1 MKPLVS
7 ILIPVYNGEKYL
19 EECLD
24 SIVHQAVQNWECII
38 VNDGSTDSSLSI
50 IEKYANQDTRFSFV
64 TIPNSGSAKMPI
76 DTAVTLAKSDW
87 IVVVGQDDFLD
98 TDTVEK
104 LLVRA
109 NETKAD
115 IVYLRMNY
123 FCDDNFGIYFLPVK
137 DFNMQQIMT
146 GKEAV
151 MYTIPE
157 WKIGANGALIKR
169 KIYEQLSTFRGEIH
183 LMNTDEYDTRELMLH
198 ANIIAFA
205 DTHYFYRMHP
215 ESITR
220 KFSIKWF
227 DDLITDKMLED
238 LIKQHFAN
246 DGDQVKAIQEKR
258 MGNIRERLYFLYKF
272 GKSLSQEQRKKA
284 RKIIKEHY
292 KNINKQYVYEHNKLK
307 RILLAKNYNLF
318 QMTLYLHYLLKK
330 IKVR

>member
-24 SIVHQAVQNWECII
+24 SIVHQTVQNWECII
-38 VNDGSTDSSLSI
+38 VNDGSTDTSLSI
-50 IEKYANQDTRFSFV
+50 IEKYANQDPRFSFV
-64 TIPNSGSAKMPI
+64 TIPNSGSAKIPK

-87 IVVVGQDDFLD
+87 IIIVDADDYIDFD
-98 TDTVEK
+98 TIEK

-109 NETKAD
+109 NETNAD
-115 IVYLRMNY
+115 IVCVRMNH
-123 FCDDNFGIYFLPVK
+123 FRDDNFGIYVAPAK
-137 DFNMQQIMT
+137 DFDMQQIMT

-151 MYTIPE
+151 MHTIPE
-157 WKIGANGALIKR
+157 WKITGSGVIKR
-169 KIYEQLSTFRGEIH
+169 KIYERLSTFRGKIH
-183 LMNTDEYDTRELMLH
+183 LMNIDEYDTRELMLR

-205 DTHYFYRMHP
+205 DTHYFYRIHP

-246 DGDQVKAIQEKR
+246 DGDEVKMMQRKR
-258 MGNIRERLYFLYKF
+258 MLRIYDRQYHLYEFRKFLP
-272 GKSLSQEQRKKA
+272 QEQRKKIK
-284 RKIIKEHY
+284 KIIKEHY
-292 KNINKQYVYEHNKLK
+292 KDVDKQYVYKRDKLK
-307 RILLAKNYNLF
+307 CILLTKNYNLF
-318 QMTLYLHYLLKK
+318 QMTLYLRYLLKK
-330 IKVR
+330 IKIR